1 MPDSS
6 LPQQYPRTVL
16 GVMSCE
22 IALRPAGAPHFADL
36 APALRDVRREGDQ
49 LVVTYD
55 DAVRAQLAE
64 VVAAE
69 RLCCAG
75 IGWSLD
81 DAGATLRVSATPE
94 QLELMEQVV
103 RPDRP

>member
-1 MPDSS
+1 
-6 LPQQYPRTVL
+6 
-16 GVMSCE
+16 MSCE

-36 APALRDVRREGDQ
+36 APALRGVRRDGDQ

-55 DAVRAQLAE
+55 EGARAQLE
-64 VVAAE
+64 KVVAAE

-94 QLELMEQVV
+94 QLDLMEQLV
-103 RPDRP
+103 RLGRGASS